1 MFISFPSLS
10 SSQVSLFGSL
20 LLKPCQD
27 NLSPISLTPLYQ
39 FPSTGLFGH
48 IPYHHPVPHLT
59 IRGPFPI
66 RC

>member
-27 NLSPISLTPLYQ
+27 NLSPVSHTPLYQ

-48 IPYHHPVPHLT
+48 LPVT
-59 IRGPFPI
+59 IRSPI
-66 RC
+66 

>member
-27 NLSPISLTPLYQ
+27 NLSPVSHTPLYQ
-39 FPSTGLFGH
+39 FPSTRLFGH
-48 IPYHHPVPHLT
+48 LPVT
-59 IRGPFPI
+59 IRSPI
-66 RC
+66 